1 MVRDPRGRAYPR
13 CAGFLA
19 PAVPRK
25 LRFVKREQMRRTR
38 RDIAEAAQEG
48 RDWLRFAAR
57 VNDVV
62 GAAVPFDRACWHSV
76 DPGTYLFTGLLGRNM
91 ICSGSWLAEHEYIR
105 TDVNKWVDL
114 ARSGQLAGALSA
126 ATRGDVTASARVR
139 SSIELGMPV
148 GDELRVSF
156 VADGTYWA
164 AAGFLRDE
172 GPGFDDGEVA
182 FLAAVSPAIAEG
194 FRRAILVSGI
204 GQDTDDAVA
213 PGVIVLDPHGHVE
226 SVSPQAQHWIA
237 GLTEDPPP
245 RLAHEARVV
254 QAVAAR
260 ARHPGIAGSLA
271 RARTQTR
278 SGQWLLL
285 YGTPLAGQLDGRVA
299 VIVQPAGPHDI
310 APLVAQAYGL
320 SARERDVT
328 RLCFRGLTTKEI
340 AAALHISPYTVQ
352 DHLKSIFG
360 KTGTR
365 SRAELVGQVFLEHYV
380 PRLED
385 VSRLPSGWNAQAI
398 DPPSDGL

>member
-1 MVRDPRGRAYPR
+1 M
-13 CAGFLA
+13 LQ
-19 PAVPRK
+19 
-25 LRFVKREQMRRTR
+25 FVKREQMRRTR
-38 RDIAEAAQEG
+38 RDIAAAAQEG
-48 RDWLRFAAR
+48 MDWLSFAAR
-57 VNDVV
+57 VNDAVNR
-62 GAAVPFDRACWHSV
+62 AVPFDRACWHSV

-91 ICSGSWLAEHEYIR
+91 VCSGSWLAEHEYVR
-105 TDVNKWVDL
+105 DDVNKWVDL

-126 ATRGDVTASARVR
+126 ATRGRVTASARVR

-172 GPGFDDGEVA
+172 GPCFDDGEVT
-182 FLAAVSPAIAEG
+182 FLAAVSSAIAEG
-194 FRRAILVSGI
+194 FRRAVLVSSA
-204 GQDTDDAVA
+204 GQDAGDAHA
-213 PGVIVLDPHGHVE
+213 PGVIVLDGHGHVE
-226 SVSPQAQHWIA
+226 SISPQAQHWIA
-237 GLTEDPPP
+237 GITEEPPP

-260 ARHPGIAGSLA
+260 PRHPDTAGSLA

-352 DHLKSIFG
+352 DHLKSIFD

-398 DPPSDGL
+398 DPPNGGS